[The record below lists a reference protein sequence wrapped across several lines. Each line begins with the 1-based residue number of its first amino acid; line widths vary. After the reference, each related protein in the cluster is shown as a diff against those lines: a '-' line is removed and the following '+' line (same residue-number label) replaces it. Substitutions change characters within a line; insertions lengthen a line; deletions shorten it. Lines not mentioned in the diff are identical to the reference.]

1 VQQNQGFT
9 LTGADGTILP
19 LQTWPLAYWPDGSL
33 KWSGFA
39 TVAGPQT
46 SDSLKL
52 SLGATPTVLGKPTIQ
67 LREDGQSIEIDTGRC
82 KTRLPK
88 QGSVFLDSMTI
99 SGRVVAREARLVCT
113 LEDRSELES
122 NRTIRLEDFV
132 SQVKKVTAEQSGPV
146 RAVVKIEGVHKA
158 EKGKREWLPFTLRL
172 YFYAG
177 QEAVRLVHTV
187 VFDGDEQKDF
197 IRGLGMVF
205 AVPMREQVHNRH
217 LRFSGEVTGLWAEPL
232 QPLTGRRMLSL
243 AGRGNVYADQLAG
256 RRIPNREEFDA
267 AGQKL
272 MADWAT

>member
-1 VQQNQGFT
+1 
-9 LTGADGTILP
+9 
-19 LQTWPLAYWPDGSL
+19 
-33 KWSGFA
+33 
-39 TVAGPQT
+39 
-46 SDSLKL
+46 
-52 SLGATPTVLGKPTIQ
+52 
-67 LREDGQSIEIDTGRC
+67 
-82 KTRLPK
+82 
-88 QGSVFLDSMTI
+88 M
-99 SGRVVAREARLVCT
+99 
-113 LEDRSELES
+113 
-122 NRTIRLEDFV
+122 
-132 SQVKKVTAEQSGPV
+132 

-158 EKGKREWLPFTLRL
+158 EKGTREWLPFTLRL

-217 LRFSGEVTGLWAEPL
+217 LRFSGEATGLWAEPL

-272 MADWAT
+272 MADWATWDAFKLVQSTADGFKIQKRTNPQSSWPDAGAGRRAAGLVFAGDVSGGLAVAVKNFWQSYPASLVVQKGNNAFAG